1 MESSLLNHLKI
12 DNFTTQSG
20 VLYTDFPL
28 SYQVFGQKL
37 HTAPVILVN
46 HALTGNSNVAGE
58 KGWWKTLVGYGS
70 VIDLQKY
77 TVVCFNVAGN
87 GYDGF
92 FIDNYKNF
100 TAKDMARLF
109 VLGLENLGIKELY
122 ALVGGSVGGSIA
134 WEMLCDAPYLAKIFI
149 PVATDY
155 KTTDWLHSQCLVQ
168 EFLLESE
175 DRPLEKARIH
185 AMLNYRTPESL
196 NQRFKR
202 EQDEQKNI
210 LKSHDWLNYHG
221 TALDNRFDIK
231 AYRLMNQLLKTID
244 AKEEDLLK
252 INSEIHLIGVDS
264 DLHYPAFEI
273 KNSYDFLKNNGK
285 NVYHHEIK
293 SIHGHD
299 AFLME
304 YEQLNEILGK
314 II

>member
-28 SYQVFGQKL
+28 SYQVFGQKQ

-134 WEMLCDAPYLAKIFI
+134 WEMLCEAPHLTKKFI

-155 KTTDWLHSQCLVQ
+155 KTTDWLHSCDAQL
-168 EFLLESE
+168 SY
-175 DRPLEKARIH
+175 ARV
-185 AMLNYRTPESL
+185 S
-196 NQRFKR
+196 
-202 EQDEQKNI
+202 
-210 LKSHDWLNYHG
+210 
-221 TALDNRFDIK
+221 
-231 AYRLMNQLLKTID
+231 
-244 AKEEDLLK
+244 
-252 INSEIHLIGVDS
+252 
-264 DLHYPAFEI
+264 
-273 KNSYDFLKNNGK
+273 
-285 NVYHHEIK
+285 
-293 SIHGHD
+293 
-299 AFLME
+299 
-304 YEQLNEILGK
+304 
-314 II
+314 